1 MEPRSYR
8 SPEAF
13 RTALE
18 QRIRKAVAGGGMN
31 RFRQLLVFDRFLTRA
46 FQHFGERVILKGG
59 LVLELRLDR
68 ARTTNDVDLRLV
80 GDSRDLL
87 RGGRPQQSGCTQFPK
102 AVPQPLGHE
111 RAGRRRLPGLTLS

>member
-31 RFRQLLVFDRFLTRA
+31 RFRQLLVFDRFLRC
-46 FQHFGERVILKGG
+46 
-59 LVLELRLDR
+59 
-68 ARTTNDVDLRLV
+68 
-80 GDSRDLL
+80 DLL
-87 RGGRPQQSGCTQFPK
+87 LEATWMLWLLRQSSIVAWPVREMNSIPK
-102 AVPQPLGHE
+102 FQRWA
-111 RAGRRRLPGLTLS
+111 RRRWKGSPF